1 MPMFPGCPLLHLR
14 TLTSPKSMLANV
26 TNETAAP
33 ALIAPPFRKA
43 PSAGRGVLRPWIR
56 AQAVNLARH
65 TVALRD
71 FVREEFGS
79 GDEAPTAGHILAVNR
94 MLKGLR
100 ANLKRSARESNH
112 LAAAAMRDPST
123 PKLQTFVTH
132 KHRSHSRV
140 QGIEK
145 IWDFYFEL
153 FGQRQSPFGLWLVG
167 CDRVALDCYQDAY
180 TGIGIAKTIPAP
192 PPFSYM
198 RTGFGPATFRRG
210 ISLRALGRRL
220 NPFPLIQLPYHRMV
234 NPWTLGAILH
244 EVSHNLQSDLGLSKV
259 VPARVFR
266 RLAKEGL
273 PESVARRWAKWNREI
288 FADLAGL
295 LQGGPCIVA
304 SLCDVIG
311 RSPAVVYHFSP
322 RGVHPTPYL
331 RALMNCELMRRMGFD
346 SEATKTSAAWRRVY
360 PALPADFP
368 AELARTASRAMAL
381 VVDEICYQ
389 PYPELGGKRLAEVF
403 RFSRKDQTMIEEA
416 AARLAN
422 GTDPGVVPERYLIGA
437 ARLAFDHRLAAP
449 EIIKDNFYRELA
461 RR

>member
-1 MPMFPGCPLLHLR
+1 MFPRGPVRNLWPITLPKPMF
-14 TLTSPKSMLANV
+14 ANV
-26 TNETAAP
+26 TSETAAP
-33 ALIAPPFRKA
+33 APSAPPSKKA
-43 PSAGRGVLRPWIR
+43 PLAGRGVLRPWIR
-56 AQAVNLARH
+56 AQAVNLSRH

-79 GDEAPTAGHILAVNR
+79 GEDAPTAGHILAVNR
-94 MLKGLR
+94 VLKRLR
-100 ANLKRSARESNH
+100 AGLKRSARELNRM
-112 LAAAAMRDPST
+112 AAETVRDPST
-123 PKLQTFVTH
+123 AKLQSFVTH
-132 KHRSHSRV
+132 KHSSHSHV

-153 FGQRQSPFGLWLVG
+153 FGQRQSPFGLWLLG
-167 CDRVALDCYQDAY
+167 CDRIALDCYQDAY

-234 NPWTLGAILH
+234 NPWTLGAVLH

-259 VPARVFR
+259 VPARIAR
-266 RLAKEGL
+266 RLATEGL
-273 PESVARRWAKWNREI
+273 PPSVAKRWAKWNREI

-295 LQGGPCIVA
+295 LQGGPGIVA

-322 RGVHPTPYL
+322 RGVHPTPHL
-331 RALMNCELMRRMGFD
+331 RTFMNCELLRRMGFD
-346 SEATKTSAAWRRVY
+346 AEAAQISAAWRRIY
-360 PALPADFP
+360 PGPPGDFP
-368 AELARTASRAMAL
+368 ADLLRTAPRAMAL

-389 PYPELGGKRLAEVF
+389 PYPEMGGKRLAEVF

-416 AARLAN
+416 SARLAN
-422 GTDPGVVPERYLIGA
+422 GNDPGVVPERYLIGA
-437 ARLAFDHRLAAP
+437 ARLAFDQRLASP
-449 EIIKDNFYRELA
+449 EVIKDNFYRELA